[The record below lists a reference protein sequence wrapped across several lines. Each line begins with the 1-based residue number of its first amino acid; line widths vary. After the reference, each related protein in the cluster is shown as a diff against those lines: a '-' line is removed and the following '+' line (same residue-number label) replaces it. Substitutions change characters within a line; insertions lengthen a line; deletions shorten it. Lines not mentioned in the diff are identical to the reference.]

1 VESGGRKKMTGKL
14 VTEYRICSETEK
26 RKATIVAASFKS
38 LLLVSGKSPYI
49 WALKSVLKCD
59 IKKPGKTDGR
69 QKAKSCVIT
78 NCRLTDHVDIVT

>member
-1 VESGGRKKMTGKL
+1 MTGKL

-59 IKKPGKTDGR
+59 IKNQEK
-69 QKAKSCVIT
+69 
-78 NCRLTDHVDIVT
+78 LTDDKRPNPVSLQTAV

>member
-1 VESGGRKKMTGKL
+1 MTGKL

-59 IKKPGKTDGR
+59 IKNRKTDGR

-78 NCRLTDHVDIVT
+78 NCRLTDHVDIVTQRT